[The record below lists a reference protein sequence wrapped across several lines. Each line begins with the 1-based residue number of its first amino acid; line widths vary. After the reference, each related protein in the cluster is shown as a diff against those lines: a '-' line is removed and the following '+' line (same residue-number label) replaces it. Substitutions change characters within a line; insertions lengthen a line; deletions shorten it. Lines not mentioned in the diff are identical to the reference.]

1 MVEEKMRMK
10 GQYQGGLRHALGAKL
25 DAERQHGNA
34 TLHNNID
41 SVIVRKEVTNG
52 MEALEKRLADYLEG
66 ITGERPDL
74 RPIERGQSLPL
85 FLRERYALRS
95 LSLFG
100 RKCVLALEGPDWESG
115 SPAEYAS
122 QATLLHEALGEVVAI
137 VIPKIPSYARNRM
150 VHSGVPFIVP
160 GSQMFLPS
168 LMVDLRERFS
178 RRPRSAAG
186 KRLAPA
192 AQCILLYHLLRKSVA
207 GVPLRNIAEEVG
219 YSPMNLTRAKDELEA
234 AGLCESGREGRAVVL
249 DFPEKGPDLWEQALP
264 VLSSP
269 VRHVHW
275 VQWDQVGYPALRS
288 GLTALSRRT
297 MIEDDRIPTYA
308 LPHENYRLNLEKGLF
323 HGCPGP
329 SEANLRLEAWS
340 YNPLL
345 MLRSPDEECVDPL
358 SLFLSLQ
365 DSADER
371 VQQQLETLIEEVQ
384 WA

>member
-1 MVEEKMRMK
+1 
-10 GQYQGGLRHALGAKL
+10 
-25 DAERQHGNA
+25 
-34 TLHNNID
+34 
-41 SVIVRKEVTNG
+41 

-74 RPIERGQSLPL
+74 RAFERGQSLPL

-95 LSLFG
+95 VSLFG
-100 RKCVLALEGPDWESG
+100 RKCVLALESSDWDPG

-122 QATLLHEALGEVVAI
+122 QASRLQETLGEPVAI

-168 LMVDLRERFS
+168 LLVDLRERFD
-178 RRPRSAAG
+178 RHPRG
-186 KRLAPA
+186 TGNRLTPA
-192 AQCILLYHLLRKSVA
+192 TQCILLYHLLRKPIA
-207 GVPLRNIAEEVG
+207 GVPLRNIAEVVG
-219 YSPMNLTRAKDELEA
+219 YSPMNLSRVKDELEA
-234 AGLCESGREGRAVVL
+234 AGLCETVREGRTVVL
-249 DFPEKGPDLWEQALP
+249 KFPEQGRSLWERALP
-264 VLSSP
+264 LLTSP

-275 VQWDQVGYPALRS
+275 VRWDRVGYPALQS
-288 GLTALSRRT
+288 GLTALSHRT
-297 MIEDDRIPTYA
+297 LIEDDPIPTYA
-308 LPHENYRLNLEKGLF
+308 LPHESYRLNLEKGFF

-345 MLRSPDEECVDPL
+345 LGDNECVDPL

-365 DSADER
+365 DTADER
-371 VQQQLETLIEEVQ
+371 VHQQLETLIEEVT